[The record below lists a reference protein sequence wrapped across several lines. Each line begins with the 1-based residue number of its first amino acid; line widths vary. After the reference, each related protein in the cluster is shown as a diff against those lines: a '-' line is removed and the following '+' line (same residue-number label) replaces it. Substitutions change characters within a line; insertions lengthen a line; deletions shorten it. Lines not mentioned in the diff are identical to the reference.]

1 MPDPA
6 FEALLAKQA
15 ITEVVYGYCRGLD
28 RMDRE
33 LALST
38 WHDGGTADYG
48 PMFNGTG
55 TGFIDWVWKAHEAFT
70 AHSHQITNVLIDVD
84 LEHDRAVSES
94 YVTVA
99 LRMPSHNGSV
109 VDIVGRGR
117 YVDRW
122 SRRDGR
128 WAIDHRHFVD
138 DFQAV
143 YPMAA
148 TDATDGSS
156 ATGRR
161 GPDDPS
167 YAVLRP
173 EVPKP

>member
-1 MPDPA
+1 MTGRDV
-6 FEALLAKQA
+6 EELVAKQA
-15 ITEVVYGYCRGLD
+15 ITEVIYGYCRGLD
-28 RMDRE
+28 RMDRN

-38 WHDGGTADYG
+38 WHNDGTADYG

-55 TGFIDWVWKAHEAFT
+55 AGFIDWVWKAHEAFT
-70 AHSHQITNVLIDVD
+70 AHSHQITNVLITVD
-84 LEHDRAVSES
+84 LAKERAVSES

-99 LRMPSHNGSV
+99 LRTAPTDGSV
-109 VDIVGRGR
+109 IDIVGRGR

-128 WAIDHRHFVD
+128 WAIDHRHFLD

-143 YPMAA
+143 HPMEATGA
-148 TDATDGSS
+148 TDRS
-156 ATGRR
+156 ASTGLR

-167 YAVLRP
+167 Y
-173 EVPKP
+173 EVMG